1 MEVWNVDVIE
11 GRRPRAVSGLTLFVS
26 LCIHLGGVLI
36 VFLVAW
42 FHGLFEKK
50 EEIIPIDLTVI
61 VNENLDG
68 VENEPPPLL
77 NPPPPKPPEPPK
89 PKTPPKPI
97 VEPPKPLEQ
106 IVTNVVKTVDKKK
119 DEKKPEKKKKE
130 EKKPPKDK
138 EKPKEDKKPKEEKK
152 PEEKKKTKAELE
164 RERIDRMRKSVTKN
178 TKPVNIEVKDAKV
191 SGNGKT
197 GHQTIKDP
205 KKIEEMLNMG
215 YRAGVT
221 DQIAS
226 NEISRC
232 TSLIEMAIKEK
243 WREMN
248 PKIGKTGIVTL
259 GCKLNANG
267 GLVQVR
273 VVKSCGDR
281 QSDQAALEVA
291 RRVSYIKGISDGFLA
306 KHRKEEVTINY
317 RVGSK

>member
-1 MEVWNVDVIE
+1 MEVWDVDVIE
-11 GRRPRAVSGLTLFVS
+11 GRRPKFFSGLTLLAS
-26 LCIHLGGVLI
+26 LCIHLSGVLI

-50 EEIIPIDLTVI
+50 EEVIPIDLTVI

-68 VENEPPPLL
+68 VENEPPPLV

-89 PKTPPKPI
+89 PPKPPKPI
-97 VEPPKPLEQ
+97 VEPPKELEQ
-106 IVTNVVKTVDKKK
+106 IVTNVVKKVDKKK
-119 DEKKPEKKKKE
+119 DEKKPDKKPDKKKDEKKKD
-130 EKKPPKDK
+130 PPKDK
-138 EKPKEDKKPKEEKK
+138 EKPKEKK
-152 PEEKKKTKAELE
+152 PEEKKKTKAERLE
-164 RERIDRMRKSVTKN
+164 EMRSRMVKN

-221 DQIAS
+221 DQIAP
-226 NEISRC
+226 NELSRC
-232 TSLIEMAIKEK
+232 NSLIEMAIKEK
-243 WREMN
+243 WREMS
-248 PKIGKTGIVTL
+248 PKIGKTGVVTL

>member
-1 MEVWNVDVIE
+1 MEVWDVDVIE
-11 GRRPRAVSGLTLFVS
+11 GRRPKFFSGLTLVAS
-26 LCIHLGGVLI
+26 LCIHLSGVLI

-50 EEIIPIDLTVI
+50 EEVIPIDLTVI

-68 VENEPPPLL
+68 VENEPPPLV

-89 PKTPPKPI
+89 PPKPPKPI
-97 VEPPKPLEQ
+97 VEPPKELEQ
-106 IVTNVVKTVDKKK
+106 IVTNVVKKVDKKK
-119 DEKKPEKKKKE
+119 DEKKPDKKPDKKKDEKKKD
-130 EKKPPKDK
+130 PPKDK
-138 EKPKEDKKPKEEKK
+138 EKPKEKK
-152 PEEKKKTKAELE
+152 PEEKKKTKAERLE
-164 RERIDRMRKSVTKN
+164 EMRKSVTKN

-221 DQIAS
+221 DQIAP
-226 NEISRC
+226 NELSRC
-232 TSLIEMAIKEK
+232 NSLIEMAIKEK
-243 WREMN
+243 WREMS
-248 PKIGKTGIVTL
+248 PKIGKTGVVTL

>member
-1 MEVWNVDVIE
+1 MEVWDVDVIE
-11 GRRPRAVSGLTLFVS
+11 GRRPKFFSGLTLLAS
-26 LCIHLGGVLI
+26 LCIHLSGVLI

-50 EEIIPIDLTVI
+50 EEVIPIDLTVI

-68 VENEPPPLL
+68 VENEPPPLV

-89 PKTPPKPI
+89 PPKPPKPI
-97 VEPPKPLEQ
+97 VEPPKELEQ
-106 IVTNVVKTVDKKK
+106 IVTNVVKKVDKKK
-119 DEKKPEKKKKE
+119 DEKKPDKKPDKKKDEKKKD
-130 EKKPPKDK
+130 PPKDK
-138 EKPKEDKKPKEEKK
+138 EKPKEKK
-152 PEEKKKTKAELE
+152 PEEKKKTKAERLE
-164 RERIDRMRKSVTKN
+164 EMRKSVTKN

-221 DQIAS
+221 DQIAP
-226 NEISRC
+226 NELSRC
-232 TSLIEMAIKEK
+232 NSLIEMAIKEK
-243 WREMN
+243 WREMS
-248 PKIGKTGIVTL
+248 PKIGKTGVVTL

>member
-1 MEVWNVDVIE
+1 MEVWDVDVIE
-11 GRRPRAVSGLTLFVS
+11 GRRPKFFSGLTLVAS
-26 LCIHLGGVLI
+26 LCIHLSGVLI

-50 EEIIPIDLTVI
+50 EEVIPIDLTVI

-68 VENEPPPLL
+68 VENEPPPLV

-89 PKTPPKPI
+89 PPKPPKPI
-97 VEPPKPLEQ
+97 VEPPKELEQ
-106 IVTNVVKTVDKKK
+106 IVTNVVKKVDKKK
-119 DEKKPEKKKKE
+119 DEKKPDKKPDKKKDEKKKD
-130 EKKPPKDK
+130 PPKDK
-138 EKPKEDKKPKEEKK
+138 EKPKEKKPKEEKK
-152 PEEKKKTKAELE
+152 TKADRLE
-164 RERIDRMRKSVTKN
+164 EMRSRMVKN

-221 DQIAS
+221 DQIAP
-226 NEISRC
+226 NELSRC
-232 TSLIEMAIKEK
+232 NSLIEMAIKEK
-243 WREMN
+243 WREMS
-248 PKIGKTGIVTL
+248 PKIGKTGVVTL

-273 VVKSCGDR
+273 VVRSCGDR

-291 RRVSYIKGISDGFLA
+291 RRVSYIRGFSADFLA
-306 KHRKEEVTINY
+306 KHRKEELTINY
-317 RVGSK
+317 NVGSK

>member
-1 MEVWNVDVIE
+1 MEVWDVDVIE
-11 GRRPRAVSGLTLFVS
+11 GRRPKFFSGLTLLAS
-26 LCIHLGGVLI
+26 LCIHLSGVLI

-50 EEIIPIDLTVI
+50 EEVIPIDLTVI

-68 VENEPPPLL
+68 VENEPPPLV

-89 PKTPPKPI
+89 PPKPPKPI
-97 VEPPKPLEQ
+97 VEPPKELEQ
-106 IVTNVVKTVDKKK
+106 IVTNVVKKVDKKK
-119 DEKKPEKKKKE
+119 DEKKPDKKPDKKKDEKKKD
-130 EKKPPKDK
+130 PPKDK
-138 EKPKEDKKPKEEKK
+138 EKPKEKKPKEEKK
-152 PEEKKKTKAELE
+152 TKADRLE
-164 RERIDRMRKSVTKN
+164 EMRKSVTKN

-221 DQIAS
+221 DQIAP
-226 NEISRC
+226 NELSRC
-232 TSLIEMAIKEK
+232 NSLIEMAIKEK
-243 WREMN
+243 WREMS
-248 PKIGKTGIVTL
+248 PKIGKTGVVTL

-273 VVKSCGDR
+273 VVRSCGDR

-291 RRVSYIKGISDGFLA
+291 RRVSYIRGFSADFLA
-306 KHRKEEVTINY
+306 KHRKEELTINY
-317 RVGSK
+317 NVGSK